1 MNAFKNACIFAAKHK
16 LLSYSLIVG
25 VIYVATTPMSTPY
38 VPPPYRVSEKAN
50 ELEKEKSS

>member
-1 MNAFKNACIFAAKHK
+1 MNAFKNACMFAAKHK